1 MANDF
6 KSDGDK
12 STADTSST
20 SLSADASLK
29 TDAKIESTA
38 TVQNTSDNG
47 SEKSTGKRH
56 ILNIRVPK
64 FGNVYFVTLRHMQN
78 IRVLRTEFLAWQP
91 FLGLW

>member
-64 FGNVYFVTLRHMQN
+64 FDKSVIWVCLFDYVTAH
-78 IRVLRTEFLAWQP
+78 AKY
-91 FLGLW
+91 